1 MKKYI
6 ITEEQMNM
14 ILNEKEGSIKK
25 GFAIKYNPGKGKD
38 PVYTSEIKEFSSMEE
53 FNEYKDS
60 LGDKREI
67 IGVIDIK

>member
-1 MKKYI
+1 MRKYI

-14 ILNEKEGSIKK
+14 ILNESDKPVKK

-38 PVYTSEIKEFSSMEE
+38 PVYTSEIKEFSSMGE
-53 FNEYKDS
+53 FNSYKDS
-60 LGDKREI
+60 LGNKREI

>member
-25 GFAIKYNPGKGKD
+25 GFAIKYNPGEGMD
-38 PVYTSEIKEFSSMEE
+38 PVYTSEIKDFSSIEE
-53 FNEYKDS
+53 FNSYKDS
-60 LGDKREI
+60 MGNKREI
-67 IGVIDIK
+67 IGVIDIE